1 MGAMYKREIRAYFN
15 SPLGYVIIAIVIS
28 MSGTFFSTILSA
40 GLSYIQYIFSN
51 LLVIIMA
58 VIPLLTMRLISED
71 KNLKIDQLLLTSP
84 ISISSIVWGKFLAA
98 VTVFFFSM
106 SVTFVYMLILATYS
120 PPNWNIFMGNFI
132 GVFLMGAALISVGLF
147 ISSTT
152 ESQVIAGIISYAVIM
167 LIGFIDLIAFL
178 LPHELNFLSKILL
191 ELSFNAKL
199 NDLVNGLLNISH
211 LVFFI
216 SIIIVFNFLTGRML
230 EKKRWS

>member
-1 MGAMYKREIRAYFN
+1 MGAMYKKEVRAYFN
-15 SPLGYVIIAIVIS
+15 SPLGYVIIAIIIS

-40 GLSYIQYIFSN
+40 GLAYIQYVFSN

-71 KNLKIDQLLLTSP
+71 KHLKIDQLLLTSP
-84 ISISSIVWGKFLAA
+84 VSISSIVWGKFLAA
-98 VTVFFFSM
+98 VTVFLISL
-106 SVTFVYMLILATYS
+106 SVTIIYSLILALYAT
-120 PPNWNIFMGNFI
+120 PNWNIFWGNFI
-132 GVFLMGAALISVGLF
+132 GVFLMGASLISVGLF

-178 LPHELNFLSKILL
+178 LPHELAFLTNLLL

-199 NDLVNGLLNISH
+199 NDLVNGILNVSH
-211 LVFFI
+211 LVFFT

>member
-15 SPLGYVIIAIVIS
+15 SPLGYVIIAIVVA

-84 ISISSIVWGKFLAA
+84 TSISSIVWGKFLAA
-98 VTVFFFSM
+98 ITVFFLSI
-106 SVTFVYMLILATYS
+106 SVTFVYMIILASLST
-120 PPNWNIFMGNFI
+120 PNWNIFFGNFI
-132 GVFLMGAALISVGLF
+132 GVFFMGCALISVGLF

-152 ESQVIAGIISYAVIM
+152 ESQVIAGIVSYAVIM
-167 LIGFIDLIAFL
+167 IIGFFDLIAFL
-178 LPHELNFLSKILL
+178 IPSELDFLSKILL

-199 NDLVNGLLNISH
+199 NDLVNGILNISH
-211 LVFFI
+211 FVFFT